1 MLSIILKDDFHI
13 NYLIIN
19 QLLVGRMILQGTGI
33 LTSFIHII
41 SESLLAPV
49 VIILVVFLIY
59 AILSLGGF
67 LNEWFTKKPLKSDGL
82 ESLLQDIS
90 KSGSPDELKALV
102 DSSALYKEQKEILA
116 KIADNHNLGPEA
128 RKAFASK
135 LIEEEESNL
144 LKLTSKTDILVR
156 LGPIFGLLGTLIPL
170 GPGLSALGTGD
181 ITTLAQ
187 SLTIAFDTT
196 VTGLTIGAIGY
207 VISKYR
213 KQWYESD
220 VTTTETVAEA
230 ILEKLNGF

>member
-1 MLSIILKDDFHI
+1 
-13 NYLIIN
+13 
-19 QLLVGRMILQGTGI
+19 MILQGTEI
-33 LTSFIHII
+33 LTSFIHIV

-49 VIILVVFLIY
+49 VIILVIFLIY
-59 AILSLGGF
+59 AILSFGGF

-90 KSGSPDELKALV
+90 KSNSPDELVAV
-102 DSSALYKEQKEILA
+102 VNGSSLYKGQKETLV
-116 KIADNHNLGPEA
+116 KITNNYNLGPEA
-128 RKAFASK
+128 RKAFATK
-135 LIEEEESNL
+135 LIEEEES
-144 LKLTSKTDILVR
+144 KLVKVTSKTDILVR

-196 VTGLTIGAIGY
+196 VTGLTIGAMGY
-207 VISKYR
+207 IVSKYR

-220 VTTTETVAEA
+220 LTTTETIAEA
-230 ILEKLNGF
+230 ILEKLNKF

>member
-1 MLSIILKDDFHI
+1 
-13 NYLIIN
+13 
-19 QLLVGRMILQGTGI
+19 MILQGTEI

-49 VIILVVFLIY
+49 VIIIVIFLIY
-59 AILSLGGF
+59 AILSFGGF
-67 LNEWFTKKPLKSDGL
+67 LNEFFTKKPLKTDDLGL
-82 ESLLQDIS
+82 LLQNIS
-90 KSGSPDELKALV
+90 KVNSPEELKGVVNA
-102 DSSALYKEQKEILA
+102 SKLYNEQKEILL
-116 KIADNHNLGPEA
+116 KIVNNHNLGFEA
-128 RKAFASK
+128 RKAFATK

-144 LKLTSKTDILVR
+144 LKVTNKTDILVR

-196 VTGLTIGAIGY
+196 VTGLTIGALGFI
-207 VISKYR
+207 VSKYR

-220 VTTTETVAEA
+220 LTTTETVAEA
-230 ILEKLNGF
+230 ILEKLNKF

>member
-1 MLSIILKDDFHI
+1 
-13 NYLIIN
+13 
-19 QLLVGRMILQGTGI
+19 MILQGTEI
-33 LTSFIHII
+33 LTSFIHIV

-49 VIILVVFLIY
+49 VIILVIFLIY
-59 AILSLGGF
+59 AILSFGGF

-90 KSGSPDELKALV
+90 KSNSPDELISVVNA
-102 DSSALYKEQKEILA
+102 SSLYKEQKEILV
-116 KIADNHNLGPEA
+116 KITNNYNLGLEA

-144 LKLTSKTDILVR
+144 VKVTSKTDILVR

-181 ITTLAQ
+181 ITTLAE

-196 VTGLTIGAIGY
+196 VTGLTIGALGY
-207 VISKYR
+207 LVSKYR

-220 VTTTETVAEA
+220 LTTTETIAEA
-230 ILEKLNGF
+230 ILEKLNKF

>member
-1 MLSIILKDDFHI
+1 
-13 NYLIIN
+13 
-19 QLLVGRMILQGTGI
+19 MILQGTEI
-33 LTSFIHII
+33 LTSFIHIV

-49 VIILVVFLIY
+49 VIILVIFLIY
-59 AILSLGGF
+59 AILSFGGF

-90 KSGSPDELKALV
+90 KSNSPDELISVVNA
-102 DSSALYKEQKEILA
+102 SSLYKEQKEILV
-116 KIADNHNLGPEA
+116 KITNNYNLGPEA

-144 LKLTSKTDILVR
+144 VKVTSKTDILVR

-181 ITTLAQ
+181 ITTLAE

-196 VTGLTIGAIGY
+196 VTGLTIGALGY
-207 VISKYR
+207 LVSKYR

-220 VTTTETVAEA
+220 LTTTETIAEA
-230 ILEKLNGF
+230 ILEKLNKF

>member
-1 MLSIILKDDFHI
+1 
-13 NYLIIN
+13 
-19 QLLVGRMILQGTGI
+19 MILQGTGI

-49 VIILVVFLIY
+49 VIILVIFLLY
-59 AILSLGGF
+59 AILSFGGF

-90 KSGSPDELKALV
+90 KSNSPDELISVVNA
-102 DSSALYKEQKEILA
+102 SSLYKEQKEILV
-116 KIADNHNLGPEA
+116 KITNNYNLGPEA

-144 LKLTSKTDILVR
+144 VKVTSKTDILVR

-181 ITTLAQ
+181 ITTLAE

-196 VTGLTIGAIGY
+196 VTGLTIGALGY
-207 VISKYR
+207 LVSKYR

-220 VTTTETVAEA
+220 LTTTETIAEA
-230 ILEKLNGF
+230 ILEKLNKF

>member
-1 MLSIILKDDFHI
+1 
-13 NYLIIN
+13 
-19 QLLVGRMILQGTGI
+19 MILQGTEI
-33 LTSFIHII
+33 LTSFIHIV

-49 VIILVVFLIY
+49 VIVLVIFLIY
-59 AILSLGGF
+59 AILSFGGF
-67 LNEWFTKKPLKSDGL
+67 LNEWFTKKPLKSAGL
-82 ESLLQDIS
+82 EKLLQDIS
-90 KSGSPDELKALV
+90 SSNSPEDLKVVIDA
-102 DSSALYKEQKEILA
+102 SALYKEQKEILV
-116 KIADNHNLGPEA
+116 KITDNYNLGPEA

-144 LKLTSKTDILVR
+144 LKLTTKTDILVR

-196 VTGLTIGAIGY
+196 VTGLTIGALGY
-207 VISKYR
+207 IVSKYR

-220 VTTTETVAEA
+220 LTTTETIAEA
-230 ILEKLNGF
+230 ILEKLNQF

>member
-1 MLSIILKDDFHI
+1 
-13 NYLIIN
+13 
-19 QLLVGRMILQGTGI
+19 MILQGTGI

-90 KSGSPDELKALV
+90 KSNSPDELKALV

>member
-1 MLSIILKDDFHI
+1 
-13 NYLIIN
+13 
-19 QLLVGRMILQGTGI
+19 MILQGTGI

-49 VIILVVFLIY
+49 VIILVIFLVY

-90 KSGSPDELKALV
+90 KSNSPDELKSV
-102 DSSALYKEQKEILA
+102 VNSSGLYKEQKDVLV
-116 KIADNHNLGPEA
+116 K
-128 RKAFASK
+128 KAFASK
-135 LIEEEESNL
+135 LIEEEESSL

-220 VTTTETVAEA
+220 LTTTETVAEA

>member
-1 MLSIILKDDFHI
+1 
-13 NYLIIN
+13 
-19 QLLVGRMILQGTGI
+19 MILQGTGI

-90 KSGSPDELKALV
+90 KSNSPDELKALV

-220 VTTTETVAEA
+220 LTTTETVAEA
-230 ILEKLNGF
+230 ILEKLNSF

>member
-1 MLSIILKDDFHI
+1 
-13 NYLIIN
+13 
-19 QLLVGRMILQGTGI
+19 MILQGTEI

-49 VIILVVFLIY
+49 IIILVIFLIY

-67 LNEWFTKKPLKSDGL
+67 LNEFFTKKPIQSNDLGA
-82 ESLLQDIS
+82 LLQNIT
-90 KSGSPDELKALV
+90 KVNSPEELKGV
-102 DSSALYKEQKEILA
+102 INTSNLYNEQKDILA
-116 KIADNHNLGPEA
+116 KIVDNHNLGFEA
-128 RKAFASK
+128 RKAFAAK
-135 LIEEEESNL
+135 LIEEEESKL
-144 LKLTSKTDILVR
+144 LKVTNKTDILVR

-170 GPGLSALGTGD
+170 GPGLSALGSGD

-207 VISKYR
+207 IVSKYR

-220 VTTTETVAEA
+220 LTTTETVAEA
-230 ILEKLNGF
+230 ILEKLK